1 LIDALRGAF
10 AFLTIVPL
18 AHSAGKPGHI
28 FAYFPLVGLLIGAL
42 LVLVASNRLFSADL
56 TAFLVLLVW
65 IVITGGLHLD
75 GLADSCDGLFATAA
89 PERRLEIM
97 KDPRAGSW
105 AVIGVVTLLLGKW
118 LALREIQPIMLLVP
132 PVIGRWAMVI
142 AAWGFPYAR
151 PSGMGSYFRYGLGR
165 AQVVI
170 ASITALTV
178 IPLLIRFEEPAILLA
193 FLLVP
198 VIVVISARWADG
210 RLGGGLTGDVYG
222 ALCEGTELL
231 CLLILSI
238 H

>member
-1 LIDALRGAF
+1 LIEALRGAF

-18 AHSAGKPGHI
+18 AHSSGKPGRI

-42 LVLVASNRLFSADL
+42 LALIAANQLFSADL
-56 TAFLVLLVW
+56 TAFLVLLAW

-75 GLADSCDGLFATAA
+75 GLADSCDGLFMTAA

-97 KDPRAGSW
+97 KDPRAGAW
-105 AVIGVVTLLLGKW
+105 AVVGVVMVLLGKW

-132 PVIGRWAMVI
+132 PVVGRWAIVI
-142 AAWGFPYAR
+142 AAWGFPNAR
-151 PSGMGSYFRYGLGR
+151 PSGMGSYFREGLGYK
-165 AQVVI
+165 QVVI
-170 ASITALTV
+170 ASIIALTI
-178 IPLLIRFEEPAILLA
+178 IPPLIRFQEPMLLA
-193 FLLVP
+193 FLVVP
-198 VIVVISARWADG
+198 VIVVISARWAAA

-231 CLLILSI
+231 CLLILSL